1 MSGNSQENTL
11 FQLLDMGKDL
21 SILPEILEKAFDQKE
36 FSQSVIYWRHREYF
50 RKEYDLGYELPSRFE
65 ELETSRFNNSDEI
78 FNDIQLLPDD
88 LQTSISGDWN
98 FIPLKYQG
106 EVKGLWLFPA
116 TVSDQSKIQRA
127 ARYLGIGFQH
137 WKTVLNFEQQNKRL
151 DSLVATSEIFAS
163 NRDNLMNGLQELN
176 RMLKARFGY
185 ACIAVILKKSNHLT
199 IAAEEG
205 FTTPD
210 LVGKTFPIDE
220 GITGRVFT
228 DGEDANI
235 PDVREDPDYF
245 DAGEE
250 GIRSEMA
257 VPLRL
262 GDRTLGVLDAQ
273 SRELDAF
280 QDEDV
285 ELLHAIAR
293 VTAGAIENDELITSI
308 QETKEHLTNV
318 IDSSGDAIFVINRD
332 GVITTWNSG
341 AERIYGYTREEALG
355 KHVDELVDPSDHT
368 RTASD
373 VIKLV
378 EENGGI
384 YQEDEVSRRRK
395 SGESFPATP
404 TYTLLKEGDEIVGL
418 SIIEKDLTYIKQA
431 TKLNAARTLIS
442 TITHYVNNAVTPLTG
457 RAQMAEM
464 DTNPQNVQSLIDV
477 SLESTQKIQDVMGT
491 ISEMKEFITTPYY
504 NTSYILNLE
513 EQLKTKLNDLNQSSD
528 DE

>member
-1 MSGNSQENTL
+1 MLITSQENAL

-21 SILPEILEKAFDQKE
+21 SNLPDILEKAFGQHE
-36 FSQSVIYWRHREYF
+36 YRQSAIYWKHRDGF
-50 RKEYDLGYELPSRFE
+50 RKEFDLGDKFPGRVERLDLSGR
-65 ELETSRFNNSDEI
+65 NASDKI
-78 FNDIQLLPDD
+78 CKDIQLLPDNLHQSVSD
-88 LQTSISGDWN
+88 DWH
-98 FIPLKYQG
+98 FILLKYQG
-106 EVKGLWLFPA
+106 DVNGLWLFPA
-116 TVSDQSKIQRA
+116 TEIDQSQIQRA
-127 ARYLGIGFQH
+127 ARYLGIGFYH
-137 WKTVLNFEQQNKRL
+137 RKTVLNFEQQNKRL
-151 DSLVATSEIFAS
+151 DSLVATGEIFAS
-163 NRDNLMNGLQELN
+163 NRDSLIDGLQELN
-176 RMLKARFGY
+176 RMLKSRFGY
-185 ACIAVILKKSNHLT
+185 ACIAVILKKGDHLA
-199 IAAEEG
+199 IVAEDG
-205 FTTPD
+205 FTAPD
-210 LVGKTFPIDE
+210 LIGKTFPTDA
-220 GITGRVFT
+220 GITGRVFN
-228 DGEDANI
+228 DGKDANI

-245 DAGEE
+245 DAGEQ

-257 VPLRL
+257 VPIRL
-262 GDRTLGVLDAQ
+262 GNHTLGVLDAQ

-293 VTAGAIENDELITSI
+293 VTAGAIENDQLITSI

-373 VIKLV
+373 VIQLV
-378 EENGGI
+378 EDNGGI

-404 TYTLLKEGDEIVGL
+404 TYTLLKEGDVIAGL

-431 TKLNAARTLIS
+431 TKLDAARTLIS

-457 RAQMAEM
+457 RAQMAQMEA
-464 DTNPQNVQSLIDV
+464 NPQNVQSLIDV

-513 EQLKTKLNDLNQSSD
+513 EQLKIKLNELNQTSD
-528 DE
+528 NK